1 MDKLNREYK
10 RNVGISKKVIEA
22 FYRHSWNGNVR
33 ELDNV
38 IKGAYAVCDDKAKLA
53 CSNLA
58 MKVTTECIQNMGGA
72 GYMRENHVERMFRDA
87 KITQVYEGTN
97 EIQRLIISG
106 AIFGRRKRFWMGFWP
121 LYPARHFKERERRK
135 PLS

>member
-1 MDKLNREYK
+1 
-10 RNVGISKKVIEA
+10 
-22 FYRHSWNGNVR
+22 
-33 ELDNV
+33 
-38 IKGAYAVCDDKAKLA
+38 
-53 CSNLA
+53 

-106 AIFGRRKRFWMGFWP
+106 AIFG
-121 LYPARHFKERERRK
+121 
-135 PLS
+135 